1 MNSVGSIK
9 LSHFI
14 VTIISLGTFFFI
26 SSFIPIEAVKKEG
39 TLLKDYDNL
48 KKLVD
53 DIKNGVIDD
62 KISLNDLK
70 GSGAY
75 QNADKNMQDC
85 INLAAKIGHNLR
97 GVEIVHCFD
106 DANYFKNKYPD
117 VSVPKTT
124 VPQPEAN
131 LTANV
136 PEANLTANVP
146 EANLTANVPETNA
159 SLNAP
164 ETNASLN
171 APETNASLN
180 APEANA
186 SQEVSK
192 GKMALNVTVAK
203 DPITPGE
210 SQVVTAVASDPVTG
224 KILDH
229 VFIKLTIKD
238 PIGIILKNYTATEGS
253 VTRSFKIG
261 YNAVG
266 KFTILATASQA
277 GIESRKSLP
286 FHVQ

>member
-1 MNSVGSIK
+1 MNSVGSIN
-9 LSHFI
+9 LSYFI

-26 SSFIPIEAVKKEG
+26 CSFIPIEALKKEG

-53 DIKNGVIDD
+53 DIKNGNLIDD
-62 KISLNDLK
+62 KISLNDFK

-75 QNADKNMQDC
+75 QDADKNIQGC

-97 GVEIVHCFD
+97 DDELVHCFD
-106 DANYFKNKYPD
+106 DANYFKDRYPNVSAPQNKVPQRKSQAEQN
-117 VSVPKTT
+117 VTQANVTQKVPEPETELKQSVP
-124 VPQPEAN
+124 Q
-131 LTANV
+131 
-136 PEANLTANVP
+136 
-146 EANLTANVPETNA
+146 TNA

-164 ETNASLN
+164 ETNAS
-171 APETNASLN
+171 
-180 APEANA
+180 
-186 SQEVSK
+186 QEVSK
-192 GKMALNVTVAK
+192 GKIALNVTVAK

-224 KILDH
+224 KTLDH

-277 GIESRKSLP
+277 GIESKKSLP